1 MTDLKKSEQSPK
13 LRIAEAYEAT
23 LLKHASLV
31 GNGPIIFAV
40 SGGPD
45 SLAMLLGAKFGKT
58 SDSPQ
63 IIVAHFCHGI
73 NKEMDQRSVE
83 LVRSVT
89 NSLGLKLAVGS
100 ADVRALAIKTKQSL
114 ETAAR
119 QSRYEFFDLVAQE
132 NSGTCIMVAHT
143 MDDQAETVLFRLTRG
158 TGLRGATGIRE
169 LTSLKVTKRSL
180 KILRPLL
187 GIYRS
192 ETIQVCIEDGITPIH
207 DSMNSDYQF
216 ARSRIR
222 HSVLPELKKIN
233 SAAVDALSRFANL
246 SQEAYEIIKE
256 KSLTLQ
262 RGKERRFPE
271 QVIWNRNHIFDLG
284 PSVVGYI
291 FQDAWEYINQSKSS
305 LSWQHIAKMSD
316 LVSSYRSGMIHLPK
330 GFRFIVEQNSVS
342 LISKNAAESTRPL
355 SDLPVPLAIPGSS
368 NIGSWVFE
376 TRMFRNTSN
385 QPLVQDNP
393 FIAFF
398 DADSIRYPVA
408 LRRRKTRDTIVPLG
422 MEVGVSVKDIF
433 LKNKVR
439 RRLRDVLP
447 VLDSQNGIVWVVGV
461 RIANWA
467 RVKDSTERILQ
478 ISARRFDW
486 QSLDGFF
493 S

>member
-1 MTDLKKSEQSPK
+1 M
-13 LRIAEAYEAT
+13 
-23 LLKHASLV
+23 
-31 GNGPIIFAV
+31 
-40 SGGPD
+40 
-45 SLAMLLGAKFGKT
+45 
-58 SDSPQ
+58 
-63 IIVAHFCHGI
+63 
-73 NKEMDQRSVE
+73 
-83 LVRSVT
+83 
-89 NSLGLKLAVGS
+89 
-100 ADVRALAIKTKQSL
+100 
-114 ETAAR
+114 
-119 QSRYEFFDLVAQE
+119 
-132 NSGTCIMVAHT
+132 
-143 MDDQAETVLFRLTRG
+143 
-158 TGLRGATGIRE
+158 
-169 LTSLKVTKRSL
+169 
-180 KILRPLL
+180 
-187 GIYRS
+187 
-192 ETIQVCIEDGITPIH
+192 
-207 DSMNSDYQF
+207 
-216 ARSRIR
+216 
-222 HSVLPELKKIN
+222 PELKKIN

-271 QVIWNRNHIFDLG
+271 QVIWNRDHIFDLG

-291 FQDAWEYINQSKSS
+291 FQDAWEYLNQSKSS

-447 VLDSQNGIVWVVGV
+447 VLDSQNGIGWVVGV